1 MWQVIELAEGS
12 PQTDALL
19 AQVAGVTIDRDALL
33 WLVETAAARGV
44 ARPGQST
51 HELELGPEGRHR
63 RTPLKTGTAG
73 RRAAPGEMYVDEN
86 GQPIWNL
93 ERPNIQIRSRGVH
106 HDRSAMIAS
115 PRGGTVAEVSYDPE
129 LKTARSMITRAVVGR
144 PEPYSQARIWP
155 RTPADRILDG
165 RLYLGADTT
174 IAEGQTDSN
183 GSGAG
188 CARGCQS
195 RTWPEARSGRSS
207 ERYSGS
213 TAPQPE
219 SWTGSLGCDA
229 SHTGRSISRQSLLN
243 TLRLDA
249 AAAIKGDPDVVTVVV
264 HGTMSCRLPGLLT
277 LHDAG
282 CITEP
287 MLRYEHDT
295 FTGIAVNATELA
307 GLIRQRFSYLGRPRS
322 G

>member
-1 MWQVIELAEGS
+1 MWQVIELAEGA

-33 WLVETAAARGV
+33 WLVETAAARGLHV
-44 ARPGQST
+44 PGSLT
-51 HELELGPEGRHR
+51 HELELGPEER
-63 RTPLKTGTAG
+63 PSSLYAAEVWG
-73 RRAAPGEMYVDEN
+73 RRAEEAAPGEMYVDEN
-86 GQPIWNL
+86 GQLIWNL

-129 LKTARSMITRAVVGR
+129 PEDRALDDHSRGGGPTGSRTARRGSGAREPRRIGFSTGGSISVRTRRLPKGR
-144 PEPYSQARIWP
+144 H
-155 RTPADRILDG
+155 
-165 RLYLGADTT
+165 
-174 IAEGQTDSN
+174 DSN

-219 SWTGSLGCDA
+219 SWTGTLFGCDA

-243 TLRLDA
+243 TRD
-249 AAAIKGDPDVVTVVV
+249 
-264 HGTMSCRLPGLLT
+264 LT
-277 LHDAG
+277 
-282 CITEP
+282 
-287 MLRYEHDT
+287 R
-295 FTGIAVNATELA
+295 
-307 GLIRQRFSYLGRPRS
+307 RPRS
-322 G
+322 KATPMW